1 MMFKSPMKP
10 PTAPTPRW
18 LPPGLQITCHVEAPL
33 PPPLRGWSVSG
44 RHAYSPGL
52 LKSTRMLE
60 CSWERQGA
68 LRGAWVFHCVT
79 IPRWGKIST
88 AKRQRWLFLFVSLLG
103 LMRKCGPRCFR
114 NSAALILK
122 KKRGKNAAFLLL
134 TLDIWLHW
142 CRGKR
147 KPSGLTCQT
156 NRMERLNVTTSGVS
170 KGRTAAR
177 MLLDT
182 QRWLPLKWGFLK
194 ALCRMFETVDHWV
207 YHWVLERFLNL

>member
-1 MMFKSPMKP
+1 MMFKAQMKP
-10 PTAPTPRW
+10 PTSPTPHW

-52 LKSTRMLE
+52 LKNARMLE

-68 LRGAWVFHCVT
+68 LRGAWVFHCIT

-88 AKRQRWLFLFVSLLG
+88 VKRQRWLFLFVSLLG

-114 NSAALILK
+114 NSAPLILEK
-122 KKRGKNAAFLLL
+122 KTKNAAFLLL
-134 TLDIWLHW
+134 TLDIWCHW

-147 KPSGLTCQT
+147 NPSGLTCQT

-170 KGRTAAR
+170 KGGTAAP
-177 MLLDT
+177 MLLDI
-182 QRWLPLKWGFLK
+182 R
-194 ALCRMFETVDHWV
+194 RMFETVDHWV
-207 YHWVLERFLNL
+207 YHWVLERFFKFVGIELRIHLVTSR